1 MSNARNISEMKES
14 QVAQAW
20 ASFNGSTNTLDDSFN
35 VTSVTDV
42 SGGNPGQY
50 VVNFEN
56 TLINTD
62 YAVVTSACVSNDGR
76 VCSVWPNDKL
86 VSSVNIWALPN
97 YGTVAYVDVG
107 QMNIAV
113 FSAR

>member
-1 MSNARNISEMKES
+1 MSNARHISQMQET
-14 QVAQAW
+14 QIAQAW

-35 VTSVTDV
+35 VTSITDR

-56 TLINTD
+56 TLTNTD

-76 VCSVWPNDKL
+76 VSSVWPQDKL
-86 VSSVNIWALPN
+86 TSSVNIFALPN
-97 YGTVAYVDVG
+97 YGTISYVDVG
-107 QMNIAV
+107 EMSIAV
-113 FSAR
+113 FSAS